1 MTKKDYIKAA
11 EIVRQDSKKNGDV
24 FSKLMEESFV
34 QLFRND
40 NARFD
45 EKRFREACKG
55 A

>member
-11 EIVRQDSKKNGDV
+11 EIVRQDAKQNGDV

-34 QLFRND
+34 KLFRQD
-40 NARFD
+40 NPRFD